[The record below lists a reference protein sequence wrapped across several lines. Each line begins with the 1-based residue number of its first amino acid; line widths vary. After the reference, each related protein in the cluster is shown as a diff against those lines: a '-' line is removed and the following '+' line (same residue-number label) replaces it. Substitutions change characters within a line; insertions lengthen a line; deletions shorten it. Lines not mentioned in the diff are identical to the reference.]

1 MTIGLKTSPVLE
13 NDCAAGAGDAELT
26 VDAALNL
33 IGKWTL
39 RQPQIEVASLRSAR
53 GRILAD
59 DVQARFDLP
68 RYDSSAMDG
77 YAIRFAD
84 LPADGD
90 AILRVTGRAAAGHP
104 LNPEGSVDEAIRI
117 FTGAP
122 MPDGFDTV
130 VVQESCMVQQ
140 GHVHLPAGIVQGAN
154 RRCAGEDIRSGA
166 IVLRRGNVLRPQDI
180 GLAAA
185 LGIEQLPVFRR
196 PRVALFSTGDELL
209 DLGTPLAPGCIY
221 DANRYAVAGLLEE
234 AGCEVT
240 DLGILR
246 DNAASLADALERAAS
261 DHDLIITSGGMSTGD
276 EDHVKAAVTA
286 RGRIHFWRLAV
297 KPGRP
302 LAMGTIG
309 EAIFI
314 GLPGN
319 PVSAIVTFTVL
330 ARPLILRMSGVSAFT
345 PSKIRVRSNFRHS
358 KRPGRREYLR
368 VQVATDQSGE
378 LVAVK
383 FPNQGSHILS
393 SLVASNGLVEIS
405 EGVADVRP
413 GDFLDFLP
421 FTSPIRT

>member
-1 MTIGLKTSPVLE
+1 MNIGLKSSSVPD
-13 NDCAAGAGDAELT
+13 NDCMAAAGDAELT
-26 VDAALNL
+26 VDVALDL
-33 IGKWTL
+33 IGSWILPRPKVE
-39 RQPQIEVASLRSAR
+39 IVSLKSAR

-59 DVQARFDLP
+59 DVRAPCDLP

-84 LPADGD
+84 LPADGG

-104 LNPEGSVDEAIRI
+104 LGHRGSVDEAVQI

-130 VVQESCMVQQ
+130 VVQESCTVQE

-166 IVLRRGNVLRPQDI
+166 IGLRRGNILRPQDI

-185 LGIEQLPVFRR
+185 LGFEMLPVFCP

-209 DLGTPLAPGCIY
+209 DLGTPLETGRIY

-234 AGCEVT
+234 AGCKVT

-246 DNAASLADALERAAS
+246 DDAEALASALEQAAC
-261 DHDLIITSGGMSTGD
+261 DHDLIVTSGGMSTGE
-276 EDHVKAAVTA
+276 EDHVKAAVA
-286 RGRIHFWRLAV
+286 KRGRIYFWRLAV

-319 PVSAIVTFTVL
+319 PVSAIVTFMIL
-330 ARPLILRMSGVSAFT
+330 ARPLILRLSGATEFVPPKLRA
-345 PSKIRVRSNFRHS
+345 RSNFRHN
-358 KRPGRREYLR
+358 KAPGRREYLR
-368 VQVATDQSGE
+368 VRVSRDQGGDLVAT
-378 LVAVK
+378 K
-383 FPNQGSHILS
+383 YPRQGSHILS
-393 SLVASNGLVEIS
+393 SLVESNGLAEIAEEICKVE
-405 EGVADVRP
+405 P
-413 GDFLDFLP
+413 GDYVDLIP
-421 FTSPIRT
+421 FASTIQI